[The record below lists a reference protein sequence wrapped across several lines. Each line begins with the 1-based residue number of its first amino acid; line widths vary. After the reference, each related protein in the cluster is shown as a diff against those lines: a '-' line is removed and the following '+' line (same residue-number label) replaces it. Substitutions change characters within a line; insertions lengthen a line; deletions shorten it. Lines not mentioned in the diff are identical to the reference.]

1 MKSDVQTTFIKKTLE
16 LRDHIEGAFLEL
28 GSRLMKIRNEKMW
41 AGEYESFGEFLEEM
55 RISEAT
61 ASKMIAVYSTYVVTH
76 KMDITQLAKAGWS
89 NLYSA
94 IPLLESKKYTI
105 DEVLE
110 RAITWRRVD
119 IQNEVREESIGEHRH
134 DWNEYHFK
142 ICSICREKQG
152 LK

>member
-28 GSRLMKIRNEKMW
+28 GERLMKIRNEKMW

-61 ASKMIAVYSTYVVTH
+61 ASKMIAVYSTFVVAH
-76 KMDITQLAKAGWS
+76 NIPIEQLAKAGWS
-89 NLYSA
+89 NLYA
-94 IPLLESKKYTI
+94 TLPLLEQKKYTA
-105 DEVLE
+105 DELVE
-110 RAITWRRVD
+110 RAITWRRAD
-119 IQNEVREESIGEHRH
+119 IQSEVREKQAGEHRH
-134 DWNEYHFK
+134 DWEEYHFK
-142 ICSICREKQG
+142 ICKICREKQN